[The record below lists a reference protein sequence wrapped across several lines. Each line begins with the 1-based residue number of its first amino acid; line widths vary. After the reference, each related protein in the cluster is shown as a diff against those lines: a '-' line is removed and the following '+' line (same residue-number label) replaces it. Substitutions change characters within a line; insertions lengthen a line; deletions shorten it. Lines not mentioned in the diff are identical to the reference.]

1 MTKKKQEQKQSQ
13 SYNNSTSYGWQ
24 TPPESADVA
33 ALRGFKFQAD
43 PSIGNAFGSAKNQ
56 IANSFNNPIGGLY
69 SGNMRD
75 SILRSSLSDLSQKE
89 AMARG
94 EANSALQ
101 GQRFG
106 QAATVASMTAPR
118 LVTTGSSGSGTG
130 QSTAV
135 QSGGL
140 LESLIGGAATGA
152 AA

>member
-1 MTKKKQEQKQSQ
+1 MKKKQEQKQTQ
-13 SYNNSTSYGWQ
+13 SFNNTSRYDWMA
-24 TPPESADVA
+24 PPESADVA
-33 ALRGFKFQAD
+33 TLRNFKFSAD

-56 IANSFNNPIGGLY
+56 IANSFNNPIGGVY

-75 SILRSSLSDLSQKE
+75 SILRSSLSDLAQKE
-89 AMARG
+89 SMARG
-94 EANSALQ
+94 EANNALQ

-118 LVTTGSSGSGTG
+118 LTQTGSSGSGSG